1 MFSPSVTVVAHCWL
15 AAAGAVGAFAVVR
28 RTEYA
33 ADAYAA
39 GQGLGPALASAL
51 EELAVQRV
59 LLTTPGPFA
68 AHPPLH
74 VRVARLADE
83 TARERPTTT
92 A

>member
-1 MFSPSVTVVAHCWL
+1 
-15 AAAGAVGAFAVVR
+15 VR

-59 LLTTPGPFA
+59 LLTTPGPHAGPFA